1 MRGLQVKQVA
11 WGLLFSVVA
20 AGVSAATPPNV
31 HWVGTWSAV
40 PDAAGPALKAQTVRQ
55 VIRTSIGGSSLRVRF
70 SNLYGDGP
78 VTMGPVHVALQTS
91 GSSIRPDSDHALT
104 FGGQSVVTIPQG
116 DSVLSDPVTTPVAPL
131 QEWAISLY
139 IADMSGPSTI
149 HEAGMATAYIVDG
162 DATASRMLSK
172 SEVNTSR
179 FFATNVD
186 VAAVPGARAIVTFGD
201 SITDGTNSTIDA
213 NRRWPDVLASR
224 LEANPQTRSIGVV
237 NAGISGNRIL
247 NDGAGVSAL
256 KRFDRDALGQP
267 GVSWIILLEG
277 INDIGWAG
285 QASTPKE
292 IVSAQQIIDGM
303 KALIARAHA
312 KGIKVYGATLT
323 PFGGMQWP
331 YHSAAG
337 EQKREAVNA
346 WIRGSGAFDAV
357 IDFDKAV
364 RDPAHPDR
372 FLPAYDSGD
381 HLHPSDAG
389 YKAMADSIDLR
400 LFANAP

>member
-1 MRGLQVKQVA
+1 MHGLRVKQAVL
-11 WGLLFSVVA
+11 GLLFSVAA
-20 AGVSAATPPNV
+20 AGVFAATSPNV

-40 PDAAGPALKAQTVRQ
+40 PDAAGPALEAQTVRQ
-55 VIRTSIGGSSLRVRF
+55 VIRTSIGGSSLRIRL
-70 SNLYGDGP
+70 SNLYGDGA
-78 VTMGPVHVALQTS
+78 VTIGPVHVALQTS
-91 GSSIRPDSDHALT
+91 GSSIQPASDHALT
-104 FGGQSVVTIPQG
+104 FDGKSEVTIAQGESVV
-116 DSVLSDPVTTPVAPL
+116 SDPVTTPVAPL
-131 QEWAISLY
+131 QQWAISLY
-139 IADMSGPSTI
+139 VAHMSGPSTL

-162 DATASRMLSK
+162 DATASRTLSK
-172 SEVNTSR
+172 SEVNASR
-179 FFATNVD
+179 FFVTNVD
-186 VAAVPGARAIVTFGD
+186 VAAAPNACAVVTFGD
-201 SITDGTNSTIDA
+201 SITDGTNSTMDA
-213 NRRWPDVLASR
+213 NKRWPDILASR
-224 LEANPQTRSIGVV
+224 LQANARTASIGVV

-256 KRFDRDALGQP
+256 KRFDRDALDQP
-267 GVSWIILLEG
+267 SVKWIILLEG

-285 QASTPKE
+285 QASSPKE

-337 EQKREAVNA
+337 ERKREAVNA

-372 FLPAYDSGD
+372 FFPAYDSGD
-381 HLHPSDAG
+381 HLHPNDAG

-400 LFANAP
+400 LFAHAP